1 MFRSHGSWTAV
12 SLNLDRER
20 GKGMIHPPMSK
31 LSELDGLDLQSL
43 DEKGKAV
50 KTRLKDVKSA
60 VGIFS
65 TLFKADEK
73 SAVNRARVDAM
84 FDGAAPYD
92 NSRLVVSGQSLKTNL
107 NFGEAQR
114 ILDVALSAYVDL
126 YSSLER
132 LVEVKATTGERSEV
146 GPKEEI
152 VAEEL
157 THLFRGWPEFHSSY
171 LRLCTHF
178 IKHGVGI
185 AYFDSS
191 EDWRFKVGSF
201 ADILIPR
208 QTPATE
214 ESIDIAVGRRQY
226 HLHELYHFIQNEK
239 AATAVGWKVDEAK
252 RVMMKN
258 VRTTGRGGG
267 GGQYSDYEA
276 FQAEIKNNDLFE
288 GIQNPTVSVLH
299 FWVREMDGSVS
310 HYICAEDNPKDF
322 MYKHVSRY
330 DKPEQAYILF
340 TYGVGS
346 NGTYHSIR
354 GLGQRIFSHVQTS
367 NRLRCQQ
374 IDGAM
379 LSSAVMI
386 QPENQ
391 RSLDELQFTFY
402 GAYAVMSPN
411 VKIVEKA
418 IPNLGTAVQPALQDL
433 TQQLQLNTDTISTY
447 GPQQGSPYRNQMQVV
462 ADMDVATRI
471 SGSTLNLFY
480 SSWNRLMRE
489 MVRRVVKTKKP
500 DANIKDFYARCQKR
514 GIEKDFI
521 KSLDVE
527 RTKAVRSIG
536 SGSLAN
542 RLVSLRELQG
552 ISGQFDDVGRRNL
565 TRDIVSSRVG
575 HDLADRYVPAKV
587 ESRPAMDTKIAFLE
601 NGELQQGKPV
611 PVVGNELHGQHLQVH
626 VPLLQQVIDGI
637 DAGQVDPQQALPM
650 LQAFYQHI
658 SETVQFASGD
668 PALGGLVSQTKQAL
682 QYAEEAINNT
692 MKALEKIQRE
702 QAQAAAEQGQPP
714 SGPSEVDIKLQK
726 AQIEMD
732 IAQQKAELD
741 MSLKQ
746 RKFDQEQAMRDAKTA
761 LEFREEQA

>member
-1 MFRSHGSWTAV
+1 
-12 SLNLDRER
+12 
-20 GKGMIHPPMSK
+20 MSDFQA
-31 LSELDGLDLQSL
+31 LDGLDLQGL
-43 DEKGKAV
+43 DEKGKPPEN
-50 KTRLKDVKSA
+50 RLKDVKSA
-60 VGIFS
+60 VNIFT
-65 TLFKADEK
+65 TLSRADEK
-73 SAVNRARVDAM
+73 SAINRARVDAM
-84 FDGAAPYD
+84 FDGAAPY
-92 NSRLVVSGQSLKTNL
+92 NSSRLAVSGQSLKTNL

-132 LVEVKATTGERSEV
+132 FVEVKATTGERSEV
-146 GPKEEI
+146 GPKEEV

-157 THLFRGWPEFHSSY
+157 THLFRNWPEFHSSY
-171 LRLCTHF
+171 LRLCTTF

-185 AYFDSS
+185 TYFDSAD
-191 EDWRFKVGSF
+191 DWRFKVGSF
-201 ADILIPR
+201 ADMLIPR

-214 ESIDIAVGRRQY
+214 ENIDVAVGRRQY
-226 HLHELYHFIQNEK
+226 HLHELYHFIRNEK
-239 AATAVGWKVDEAK
+239 AAKAVGWDVEEVK

-258 VRTTGRGGG
+258 VSTSSAFR
-267 GGQYSDYEA
+267 SDNYEA
-276 FQAEIKNNDLFE
+276 LQAEFKNNDIHI
-288 GIQNPTVSVLH
+288 GIQNPTVEVLH

-310 HYICAEDNPKDF
+310 HYICAENLPKQF
-322 MYKHVSRY
+322 MYKRPSRY
-330 DKPEQAYILF
+330 AKPEQAYILF

-354 GLGQRIFSHVQTS
+354 GLGQRIFNHVQTS

-379 LSSAVMI
+379 LASAVMI

-447 GPQQGSPYRNQMQVV
+447 GAQQGSPYRNQMQVV
-462 ADMDVATRI
+462 SDMDVATRI
-471 SGSTLNLFY
+471 SGATLNLFY

-489 MVRRVVKTKKP
+489 MVRRVVQSKKQ
-500 DANIKDFYARCQKR
+500 DGAVKDFYSRCEKR
-514 GIEKDFI
+514 GIDAEFI
-521 KSLDVE
+521 KKLDVE

-542 RLVSLRELQG
+542 RLTSLRELQG

-565 TRDIVSSRVG
+565 TRDVVSTRVG
-575 HDLADRYVPAKV
+575 HDLADRYVPADV
-587 ESRPAMDTKIAFLE
+587 ESRPAVDTKIAVLE
-601 NGELQQGKPV
+601 NNLLQQGQPV

-626 VPLLQQVIDGI
+626 VPLLQQLIEGI
-637 DAGQVDPQQALPM
+637 DAGQVDPQQALPA

-658 SETVQFASGD
+658 SETTQFAAGD
-668 PALGGLVSQTKQAL
+668 PALEGLVSQTNQVL

-692 MKALEKIQRE
+692 MKALEKIQRD
-702 QAQAAAEQGQPP
+702 QAQAAEESGEQPT
-714 SGPSEVDIKLQK
+714 GPTDTELKVQK
-726 AQIEMD
+726 AQVDMQIT
-732 IAQQKAELD
+732 QQKAELD
-741 MSLKQ
+741 MTIKQ
-746 RKFDQEQAMRDAKTA
+746 RKFEQEQAMRDAKAA
-761 LEFREEQA
+761 LEFREEQV

>member
-1 MFRSHGSWTAV
+1 
-12 SLNLDRER
+12 
-20 GKGMIHPPMSK
+20 MSDMY
-31 LSELDGLDLQSL
+31 ELDGLDLEGL
-43 DEKGKAV
+43 DEKGKPAT
-50 KTRLKDVKSA
+50 TRLKDVKSA
-60 VGIFS
+60 VNIFA
-65 TLFKADEK
+65 TLHRADEK

-84 FDGAAPYD
+84 FDGAAPY
-92 NSRLVVSGQSLKTNL
+92 NTGKLALSGQSLKTNL

-132 LVEVKATTGERSEV
+132 FVDVKATTGERSEV

-157 THLFRGWPEFHSSY
+157 THLFRNWPEFHSSY
-171 LRLCTHF
+171 LRLCTTF

-185 AYFDSS
+185 AYFDSAD
-191 EDWRFKVGSF
+191 DWRFKVGSF
-201 ADILIPR
+201 ADMLIPR

-214 ESIDIAVGRRQY
+214 ESIDVAVGRRQY
-226 HLHELYHFIQNEK
+226 HLHELYAFIRNEK
-239 AATAVGWKVDEAK
+239 AAQAVGWDVDEVK
-252 RVMMKN
+252 RVMVKN
-258 VRTTGRGGG
+258 VKHTGRTGNRSLLGE
-267 GGQYSDYEA
+267 YESL
-276 FQAEIKNNDLFE
+276 QAEFKNNDIHA
-288 GIQNPTVSVLH
+288 GIQNPTVDVLH
-299 FWVREMDGSVS
+299 FWVREMDGSIS
-310 HYICAEDNPKDF
+310 HYICAEDTPKQF
-322 MYKHVSRY
+322 MYKKASRY
-330 DKPEQAYILF
+330 EKPEQAYIMF

-354 GLGQRIFSHVQTS
+354 GLGQRIFNHVQTS

-462 ADMDVATRI
+462 SDMDVATRI
-471 SGSTLNLFY
+471 SGATLNLFY
-480 SSWNRLMRE
+480 ASWNRLMRE
-489 MVRRVVKTKKP
+489 MVRRVVQSKKQ
-500 DANIKDFYARCQKR
+500 DTAVKDFYSRCEKR
-514 GIEKDFI
+514 GVDAEFI
-521 KSLDVE
+521 KKLDVE

-565 TRDIVSSRVG
+565 TRDIVSTRVG
-575 HDLADRYVPAKV
+575 HDLADRYVSAEV
-587 ESRPAMDTKIAFLE
+587 ESRPAVDSKIAVLE
-601 NGELQQGKPV
+601 NSQLQQGQPV
-611 PVVGNELHGQHLQVH
+611 PVVSNELHGQHLQVH
-626 VPLLQQVIDGI
+626 APLLQQLIEGI
-637 DAGQVDPQQALPM
+637 NAGQVDPQQALPA
-650 LQAFYQHI
+650 LQALYQHI
-658 SETVQFASGD
+658 SETVQFAAGD
-668 PALGGLVSQTKQAL
+668 PALEGLVSQTNQIL
-682 QYAEEAINNT
+682 QFAEEAINNT
-692 MKALEKIQRE
+692 MKALEKIQRD
-702 QAQAAAEQGQPP
+702 QAQAAQESGEQPT
-714 SGPSEVDIKLQK
+714 GPSEVDMKMQK
-726 AQIEMD
+726 AQVEMQ

-741 MSLKQ
+741 MAIKQ
-746 RKFDQEQAMRDAKTA
+746 RKFEQEQAMRDAKAA
-761 LEFREEQA
+761 LEFREEQT